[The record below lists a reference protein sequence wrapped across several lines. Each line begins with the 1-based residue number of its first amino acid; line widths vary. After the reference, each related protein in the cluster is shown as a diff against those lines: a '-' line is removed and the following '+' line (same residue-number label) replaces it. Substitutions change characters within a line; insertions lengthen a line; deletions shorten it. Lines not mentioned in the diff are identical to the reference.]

1 MSQRGFFYGWVVLA
15 AAATIVAIGQGAL
28 FSLGVFLKPLEDSMR
43 WSRSAISLVALTNWI
58 AMGLGSFFWGA
69 LSDRLGSRGVTVAGG
84 VLLGTGLVL
93 SSQATALWQLNVTF
107 GVAVGF
113 AAGAFL
119 APLSATATKWF
130 TANRGLAVGVVS
142 AGGGAGML
150 LLSPLTRWLTSLYDW
165 RVAMLVLGVS
175 GLSSIAGRVGSGL
188 LADRFGAKRTLVA
201 GLALQ
206 AAMVFSYLFTRDAW
220 SFFAAAVVFGIA
232 YGGVMPL
239 YALGTREYFGEKV
252 MGTAYGAVFLI
263 STLGM
268 GFGSFAGGWI
278 HDALGTYAWLFL
290 ASTAIGAGAMALA
303 FTFRPPRILVRGA
316 A

>member
-1 MSQRGFFYGWVVLA
+1 MSQRGLFYGWVVLA
-15 AAATIVAIGQGAL
+15 AAATIVAVGQGSL
-28 FSLGVFLKPLEDSMR
+28 FALGVFLKPLEDSMR
-43 WSRSAISLVALTNWI
+43 WSRSTISLVALTNWI

-165 RVAMLVLGVS
+165 RGAVLVVRGPPRGGAVPG
-175 GLSSIAGRVGSGL
+175 GL
-188 LADRFGAKRTLVA
+188 
-201 GLALQ
+201 
-206 AAMVFSYLFTRDAW
+206 
-220 SFFAAAVVFGIA
+220 VVPHPP
-232 YGGVMPL
+232 GGV
-239 YALGTREYFGEKV
+239 
-252 MGTAYGAVFLI
+252 
-263 STLGM
+263 
-268 GFGSFAGGWI
+268 
-278 HDALGTYAWLFL
+278 
-290 ASTAIGAGAMALA
+290 GAG
-303 FTFRPPRILVRGA
+303 
-316 A
+316 

>member
-1 MSQRGFFYGWVVLA
+1 MSQRGLFYGWVVLA

-58 AMGLGSFFWGA
+58 AMGLASFSWAA
-69 LSDRLGSRGVTVAGG
+69 LSDRRGSCGATVAGG

-150 LLSPLTRWLTSLYDW
+150 LLSPLTRWLTSPYDW
-165 RVAMLVLGVS
+165 RGGVPVARRPAPGGADPGAGVRRQAPGEMGAVAMGGAAAGPR
-175 GLSSIAGRVGSGL
+175 GLSTGQVL
-188 LADRFGAKRTLVA
+188 
-201 GLALQ
+201 
-206 AAMVFSYLFTRDAW
+206 
-220 SFFAAAVVFGIA
+220 
-232 YGGVMPL
+232 
-239 YALGTREYFGEKV
+239 
-252 MGTAYGAVFLI
+252 
-263 STLGM
+263 
-268 GFGSFAGGWI
+268 
-278 HDALGTYAWLFL
+278 
-290 ASTAIGAGAMALA
+290 
-303 FTFRPPRILVRGA
+303 PPPP
-316 A
+316 

>member
-1 MSQRGFFYGWVVLA
+1 MSQRGLFYGWVVLA
-15 AAATIVAIGQGAL
+15 AAATIVAVGQGSL
-28 FSLGVFLKPLEDSMR
+28 FALGVFLKPLEDSMR

-113 AAGAFL
+113 AAGAVL

-165 RVAMLVLGVS
+165 RVAVPGFGELAS
-175 GLSSIAGRVGSGL
+175 AGTTPG
-188 LADRFGAKRTLVA
+188 T
-201 GLALQ
+201 
-206 AAMVFSYLFTRDAW
+206 
-220 SFFAAAVVFGIA
+220 
-232 YGGVMPL
+232 GVMPKRPGRTGPGRTSGGRGRARGSVPA
-239 YALGTREYFGEKV
+239 ALV
-252 MGTAYGAVFLI
+252 
-263 STLGM
+263 
-268 GFGSFAGGWI
+268 
-278 HDALGTYAWLFL
+278 H
-290 ASTAIGAGAMALA
+290 
-303 FTFRPPRILVRGA
+303 
-316 A
+316 